1 MQRKF
6 LTNLGLLLLLNLLI
20 KPVWIFAID
29 RNVQIITG
37 VMDYGFYFEIFNFSF
52 LFNIL
57 LDLGITNFN
66 NRNIAQ
72 NNHLLNKHFSAIVVM
87 KLVLALVY
95 VAVAFVVALFL
106 RYNPAQLKMLG
117 WLCFNQILISF
128 VLYLRSNVSGLLMFR
143 TDSFLSVLD
152 RFLMIVFC
160 SVLLW
165 GHFTTTRFKIEWFVY
180 AQTAAYVTTALVAM
194 LIVVKKAKFKKLN
207 FHWPFFLA
215 IMKQSMPFAVMVLL
229 MTFYNRLDPVMLG
242 KLLPGKLGDKQIG
255 IYASGFRLLDAANM
269 IAYLFGVLLIPVFS
283 RMIKHK
289 QSVEKMVKLSFTLLI
304 TVAIIV
310 AIGSVFYSY
319 ELMDLLY
326 NEHIQESSD
335 VFRLLMGGFIAV
347 STTYIFGTLL
357 TANGNLKEITII
369 SAIGLAINFL
379 INLFLIPT
387 MEALGSA
394 YASLITQFFIAIAQ
408 VAIVQKVF
416 RFKINYRYL
425 VTLVLFFTGVVIFNL
440 LARHFTGIWNGIV
453 SQQKQWFPNFIL
465 MILFSFGLA
474 GALKLLHIR
483 SLAQILKEDR

>member
-37 VMDYGFYFEIFNFSF
+37 VMDYGFYFEVFNFSF

-72 NNHLLNKHFSAIVVM
+72 NHQLLNKHFSAIVVM
-87 KLVLALVY
+87 KLMLAVLY
-95 VAVAFVVALFL
+95 VLVAFMCALIWKF
-106 RYNPAQLKMLG
+106 NPAQLKLLG

-128 VLYLRSNVSGLLMFR
+128 VLYFRSNVSGLLMFK

-152 RFLMIVFC
+152 RILMIIFC
-160 SVLLW
+160 SVLMW
-165 GHFTTTRFKIEWFVY
+165 GHLTATKFRIEWFVY
-180 AQTAAYVTTALVAM
+180 AQTAAYVTTGLVAA
-194 LIVVKKAKFKKLN
+194 LIVIKKARFRKLN

-215 IMKQSMPFAVMVLL
+215 IMKQSMPFALMVLL

-242 KLLPGKLGDKQIG
+242 KLLPGNLGDKQIG

-289 QSVEKMVKLSFTLLI
+289 QSVEKMVKLSFTILI
-304 TVAIIV
+304 TIAIIV
-310 AIGSVFYSY
+310 ATGSVFYSY

-326 NEHIQESSD
+326 DEHILESAH
-335 VFRLLMGGFIAV
+335 VFRLLIGGFVAV

-357 TANGNLKEITII
+357 TANGNLKELTII
-369 SAIGLAINFL
+369 SACGLVVNFL
-379 INLFLIPT
+379 INIFLIPT
-387 MEALGSA
+387 LEAVGSA

-408 VAIVQKVF
+408 VIIVQKVF
-416 RFKINYRYL
+416 RFQINYRYL
-425 VTLVLFFTGVVIFNL
+425 STIVLFIVGVVIFNL
-440 LARHFTGIWNGIV
+440 LSRQFSHLWSGVISPAKI
-453 SQQKQWFPNFIL
+453 WFPNFIL
-465 MILFSFGLA
+465 MIIFSFGLA
-474 GALKLLHIR
+474 GVLKLLNIR
-483 SLAQILKEDR
+483 SLTGILRDDT